1 MSTKS
6 RFPARLMMTTA
17 ALGVAQ
23 VVHAGFIED
32 SKLTVNARNYYYNVD
47 NHEGGKDQREWAQ
60 AFKVD
65 YLSGF
70 TEGAVGF
77 GLDLQGLVGIH
88 LDGGKGHHP
97 DSNTFI
103 PSDSD
108 GSAPHEWSAGG
119 ATAKMRFSKT
129 ELRYGNTLSPNLPIL
144 IANESRLLPQ
154 TFGGFMFSS
163 REIENLTLT
172 GGQIE
177 SARGRASTNSSGL
190 SVAGATRDSNK
201 FRFAGGDW
209 KATKNL
215 TLQYYYA
222 NLEDFYTQHFFGLQ
236 HVLPISESQSFKTDL
251 RYFRSRSDGANGDAG
266 YRFNNNGGYA
276 KNPGE
281 VDNDTGIATF
291 TYSLAGHSFSL
302 GYQHVSSDGGF
313 VWANQA
319 NVVDGRGRNDGEG
332 GASFYSWSD
341 AVVGNFSRAGENTA
355 MAQYAYDF
363 SSVGVPGLKTS
374 VAYLRGEDARAANG
388 TGPDTHEW
396 ETDMRVDYVVPS
408 GPLKG
413 FGTTLRHG
421 IYRGGGSPIVDT
433 NQTRLI
439 FNYTYAFF

>member
-1 MSTKS
+1 MSRIH
-6 RFPARLMMTTA
+6 RFPCRAVITTA
-17 ALGVAQ
+17 ALGAAQ
-23 VVHAGFIED
+23 VVHAGFVED

-47 NHEGGKDQREWAQ
+47 NHEGGNDQREWAQ
-60 AFKVD
+60 AFKID

-70 TEGAVGF
+70 TEGTVGF
-77 GLDLQGLVGIH
+77 GLDLQGMVGIH

-97 DSNTFI
+97 DNNTFT

-108 GSAPHEWSAGG
+108 GSAPHEWSSGG
-119 ATAKMRFSKT
+119 ATAKMRFSQT
-129 ELRYGNTLSPNLPIL
+129 ELRYGNTLSPSLPIL
-144 IANESRLLPQ
+144 VSSESRLLPQ
-154 TFGGFMFSS
+154 TFGGFMFTSK
-163 REIENLTLT
+163 EIDNLTLT

-201 FRFAGGDW
+201 FRFVGGDW

-222 NLEDFYTQHFFGLQ
+222 NLEDFYKQHFFGLQ
-236 HVLPISESQSFKTDL
+236 HVLPINENQSFKTDL
-251 RYFRSRSDGANGDAG
+251 RYFKSTSDGANGDVG
-266 YRFNNNGGYA
+266 YLFNNNGGYA

-291 TYSLAGHSFSL
+291 TYTLYGHSLSL

-332 GASFYSWSD
+332 GSSFYSWTD
-341 AVVGNFSRAGENTA
+341 AVVGNFARAGENTT

-363 SSVGVPGLKTS
+363 SSAGVPGLKTS
-374 VAYLRGEDARAANG
+374 VIYMRGEDAKAVNG
-388 TGPDTHEW
+388 IGPDTHEW

-408 GPLKG
+408 GPMKG

>member
-1 MSTKS
+1 MNKQT
-6 RFPARLMMTTA
+6 RVPARLMLTTV
-17 ALGVAQ
+17 ALGAAQ
-23 VVHAGFIED
+23 VANAGFVED

-47 NHEGGKDQREWAQ
+47 NHEGGNDQREWAQ
-60 AFKVD
+60 AFKID

-70 TEGAVGF
+70 TEGTVGF

-97 DSNTFI
+97 DNNTFT

-108 GSAPHEWSAGG
+108 GSAPHEWSSGG

-144 IANESRLLPQ
+144 VANESRLLPQ
-154 TFGGFMFSS
+154 TFGGFMFTSK
-163 REIENLTLT
+163 EIDNLTLN

-201 FRFAGGDW
+201 FRFVGGDW

-222 NLEDFYTQHFFGLQ
+222 NLEDFYKQHFFGLQ
-236 HVLPISESQSFKTDL
+236 HVLPISEGQSFKTDL
-251 RYFRSRSDGANGDAG
+251 RYFKSTSDGANGDVG

-291 TYSLAGHSFSL
+291 TYTLGGHSVSL

-332 GASFYSWSD
+332 GASFYSWTD
-341 AVVGNFSRAGENTA
+341 AVVGNFSRAGENTS

-363 SSVGVPGLKTS
+363 STAGVPGLKTS
-374 VAYLRGEDARAANG
+374 VIYLRGEDAKAANG
-388 TGPDTHEW
+388 IGPDTHEW